1 MKGSFYVH
9 KRSYFHQLPIGT
21 FVCDWKIIRKW
32 WEMILASLSPICRGN
47 FTLKLSKYLSEG
59 IDRSTE
65 KSSRQIWE
73 FTKF

>member
-9 KRSYFHQLPIGT
+9 KRSYFHQLPIDT

-32 WEMILASLSPICRGN
+32 WEMILALLFPICRGN